1 MQRDQKVHSRK
12 RTSQSRS
19 SGILSFILILL
30 ICITIAAFL
39 CLGALIAR
47 RMMGPQPTPEITDPV
62 TSAPPVDND
71 ETNSVTDE
79 PATDVPT
86 NTDTQPPVTAPPATE
101 PPATDAP
108 TTDAPSTAPVTSAP
122 PTVDDPDYSV
132 FLKETP
138 DAGKSYLDK
147 IVFMGDSTTYGLHVY
162 SDLYPRQIWTPAS
175 GTMDLFDMTNKS
187 IALPTDAH
195 RSEWKE
201 VRISEALSTVKP
213 EILIV
218 TLGVNYSTDF
228 SNWTDERKEEYFKL
242 QIENIIN
249 LVKTNSPNTKLIFQS
264 IYPVIDS
271 VLISKGSGIRQSRI
285 DTRNSWLYQTCEK
298 HGIPV
303 LKTEDI
309 LKDANGQLKVEYN
322 TYHLDGIHLNPPAFE
337 AVLKYVKTHS
347 ISN

>member
-1 MQRDQKVHSRK
+1 MQNDRNIQGRQRTRRSHS
-12 RTSQSRS
+12 S
-19 SGILSFILILL
+19 SILSFILILL

-39 CLGALIAR
+39 CLGGLIAR
-47 RMMGPQPTPEITDPV
+47 RMMGQQPTPEATAPV
-62 TSAPPVDND
+62 TSAPPVDTD
-71 ETNSVTDE
+71 GSNSVTDE
-79 PATDVPT
+79 LTTDIPT
-86 NTDTQPPVTAPPATE
+86 SVDTPPVTTAPVTE
-101 PPATDAP
+101 PPVTDAPATDAP
-108 TTDAPSTAPVTSAP
+108 ATEPITSAP
-122 PTVDDPDYSV
+122 PAVDEPDYSV

-138 DAGKSYLDK
+138 DAGKDYLDK

-162 SDLYPRQIWTPAS
+162 SDLYPKQIWTPAS

-195 RSEWKE
+195 RSEWTE

-228 SNWTDERKEEYFKL
+228 SNWTDQRKEEYFKL
-242 QIENIIN
+242 QIENIIS

-303 LKTEDI
+303 LKTEDV
-309 LKDANGQLKVEYN
+309 LKNAGGQLKDEYN

-337 AVLKYVKTHS
+337 AVLKYVRTHS

>member
-1 MQRDQKVHSRK
+1 MQKDHNIQGRNRGRQNHS
-12 RTSQSRS
+12 S
-19 SGILSFILILL
+19 SILSFILILL

-39 CLGALIAR
+39 CLGGLIAR
-47 RMMGPQPTPEITDPV
+47 RMMGQQPTPEITDPV
-62 TSAPPVDND
+62 TSAPPVDTD
-71 ETNSVTDE
+71 GSNSVTDQLT
-79 PATDVPT
+79 TDVPT
-86 NTDTQPPVTAPPATE
+86 SVDTPPVTTAPVTE
-101 PPATDAP
+101 PPVTDTPATDAP
-108 TTDAPSTAPVTSAP
+108 ATEPITSAP
-122 PTVDDPDYSV
+122 PAVDEPDYSV

-138 DAGKSYLDK
+138 DAGKDYLDK

-201 VRISEALSTVKP
+201 VRIADALSTVKP

-249 LVKTNSPNTKLIFQS
+249 LVKTNSPDTKLIFQS

-271 VLISKGSGIRQSRI
+271 VLVSKGSGIRQSRI